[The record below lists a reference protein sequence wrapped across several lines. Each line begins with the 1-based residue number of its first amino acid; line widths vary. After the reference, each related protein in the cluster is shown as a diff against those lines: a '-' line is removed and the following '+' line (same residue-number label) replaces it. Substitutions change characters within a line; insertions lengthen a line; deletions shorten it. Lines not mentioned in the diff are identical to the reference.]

1 MNMTAEPIA
10 EPMQAVFRREPT
22 TDGLRLAAHVWG
34 GNIKYREEE
43 KWTGIYRNL
52 PELRKALGNENLPLS
67 IADGTEAKD
76 TPHSVTF
83 EMLSRLGMERD

>member
-1 MNMTAEPIA
+1 MNMIV
-10 EPMQAVFRREPT
+10 EPMPEPTQAVFKRELT
-22 TDGLRLAAHVWG
+22 TDGPRLTARVWG

-52 PELRKALGNENLPLS
+52 GELRTALENENLPLS

-76 TPHSVTF
+76 TPRIVTP
-83 EMLSRLGMERD
+83 EMFRRLGMERD